1 MHIDVDDVL
10 HRSVTKRALLIKK
23 YEMLVHKPILFC
35 TLASN
40 LLIEKL
46 YFRKLYALLMERTM
60 SFITPIDPMSPIPF
74 DTISF
79 VSPAD
84 QAIQD
89 LAQKRFRDLAEETAY
104 YQAMR
109 GLCEE
114 RLAEI
119 GQFSLPETPLT
130 PSLSSFRGTSVG
142 SSAST
147 VQKRTNTEQSAFRP
161 EKRRRTTP
169 PRNLKHFYPPGTPV
183 RYYRQSAEIVEFDE
197 QTGLFKIFLKGQFLD
212 VTKKELIINPIWGE
226 TYLVLS
232 DKYYSWAKVDK
243 VKTYGPRHLDLQI
256 YWEADPLT
264 PVLKRVNRLESILA
278 IKRNDPLPEW
288 MLEAKR
294 KPGSFYFTKPYRQT
308 PP

>member
-1 MHIDVDDVL
+1 
-10 HRSVTKRALLIKK
+10 
-23 YEMLVHKPILFC
+23 
-35 TLASN
+35 
-40 LLIEKL
+40 
-46 YFRKLYALLMERTM
+46 M